1 MLLLPAELI
10 GKNLLISQN
19 NKDQVITTETIIT
32 QKLNNPYLRW
42 NPADYDGIQKILVD
56 PNEIWVPDI
65 VLENNADDEVVQAG
79 HLEKFRSWVLL
90 KSDGNNTWLSPATFK
105 STCTLDVQFFPFDKQ
120 RCNMVFRSLTSDSS
134 ILNIDTKQ
142 IESENPEEVSR
153 CADDEVVQAGHLEKF
168 RSWVLLKSD
177 GNNTWL
183 SPATFKSTCT
193 LDVQFFPFDKQRCN
207 MVFRSLTSDSS
218 ILDIDTKQIESE
230 NPEEDLKLSTSNG
243 YWTLRS
249 IEIKGGEYKRSRDQ
263 KFREVDLSFFIGRR
277 PTHFVVFS
285 IVPCMII
292 GMLVLVSFFIPAES
306 GERIGL
312 CATILLAVS
321 VYLLV
326 VTEQLPEQSET
337 LPLIGVY
344 YIVIMFEIGLALA
357 ATVLVLMAHH
367 ATSEPPRYLAY
378 ITVLNRIGCRKKKTR
393 KSFRLGSPTTLRVGA
408 ENAGTT
414 VVQNDNVE
422 LGEAGRQSPAAD
434 LPKEQRPST
443 AYSIVQ
449 LVNEEDENQEAWKEI
464 ARALDRIFFWLFLT
478 LFVVSSIV
486 VYGQAGRLR
495 SLDSFD
501 D

>member
-1 MLLLPAELI
+1 MVWLAQLFLLLLLNSPVVVGQQQQQLILQSAEFRLRNDLFRFSF
-10 GKNLLISQN
+10 KMVRPVLQPSDVVNVFFDVELKALTEVN

-32 QKLNNPYLRW
+32 QKWNNPYLRW

-134 ILNIDTKQ
+134 ILN
-142 IESENPEEVSR
+142 
-153 CADDEVVQAGHLEKF
+153 
-168 RSWVLLKSD
+168 
-177 GNNTWL
+177 
-183 SPATFKSTCT
+183 
-193 LDVQFFPFDKQRCN
+193 
-207 MVFRSLTSDSS
+207 
-218 ILDIDTKQIESE
+218 IDTKQIESE

-393 KSFRLGSPTTLRVGA
+393 KSFTLGSPTTVRVDA
-408 ENAGTT
+408 ENTSTT

>member
-1 MLLLPAELI
+1 MVWLAQFCLLLFLNSLVVLGQQQPILQSHEFRLRNELFRFSF
-10 GKNLLISQN
+10 KMVRPVLQPLQVVKVFFDVELKALTEVN
-19 NKDQVITTETIIT
+19 NRDQVITTDTTIT
-32 QKLNNPYLRW
+32 QKWNNPYLRW
-42 NPADYDGIQKILVD
+42 NPADYGGIQKILVD
-56 PNEIWVPDI
+56 PKEIWVPDI

-120 RCNMVFRSLTSDSS
+120 RCNMVFRSLTSD
-134 ILNIDTKQ
+134 I
-142 IESENPEEVSR
+142 
-153 CADDEVVQAGHLEKF
+153 
-168 RSWVLLKSD
+168 
-177 GNNTWL
+177 
-183 SPATFKSTCT
+183 
-193 LDVQFFPFDKQRCN
+193 
-207 MVFRSLTSDSS
+207 S
-218 ILDIDTKQIESE
+218 ILDIDTKTIHSE
-230 NPEEDLKLSTSNG
+230 NPEEDLRLTTSNG

-249 IEIKGGEYKRSRDQ
+249 IEVRKGQYKRSRDQ
-263 KFREVDLSFFIGRR
+263 TFREVDLSFFIGRR

-367 ATSEPPRYLAY
+367 ATSEPPRFLAW
-378 ITVLNRIGCRKKKTR
+378 ITVLNSIGCRRKKKR
-393 KSFRLGSPTTLRVGA
+393 KSVTLGSPTTSRVEA
-408 ENAGTT
+408 ENTDAT
-414 VVQNDNVE
+414 VVKNDNVE
-422 LGEAGRQSPAAD
+422 LGETRGQTPAAD
-434 LPKEQRPST
+434 LPKQQRPST
-443 AYSIVQ
+443 AYSVVQ
-449 LVNEEDENQEAWKEI
+449 LIREEDENQETWKEI
-464 ARALDRIFFWLFLT
+464 ARALDRIFFWLFLA

-495 SLDSFD
+495 SSDKFD
-501 D
+501 N

>member
-1 MLLLPAELI
+1 MVWLAQFCLLLFLNSPVVLGQQQPILQSHEFRLRNELFSFSF
-10 GKNLLISQN
+10 KMVRPVLQPLQVVKVFFDVELKALTEVN
-19 NKDQVITTETIIT
+19 NRDQVITTDTTIT
-32 QKLNNPYLRW
+32 QKWNNPYLRW
-42 NPADYDGIQKILVD
+42 NPADYGGIQKILVD
-56 PNEIWVPDI
+56 PKEIWVPDI

-120 RCNMVFRSLTSDSS
+120 RCNMVFRSLTSD
-134 ILNIDTKQ
+134 I
-142 IESENPEEVSR
+142 
-153 CADDEVVQAGHLEKF
+153 
-168 RSWVLLKSD
+168 
-177 GNNTWL
+177 
-183 SPATFKSTCT
+183 
-193 LDVQFFPFDKQRCN
+193 
-207 MVFRSLTSDSS
+207 S
-218 ILDIDTKQIESE
+218 ILDIDTKTIHSE
-230 NPEEDLKLSTSNG
+230 NPEEDLRLTTSNG

-249 IEIKGGEYKRSRDQ
+249 IEVRKGRYKHSRDQ
-263 KFREVDLSFFIGRR
+263 TFREVDLSFFIGRR

-367 ATSEPPRYLAY
+367 ATSEPPRFLAW
-378 ITVLNRIGCRKKKTR
+378 ITVLNSIGCRRKKKR
-393 KSFRLGSPTTLRVGA
+393 KSVTLGSPTTSRVEA
-408 ENAGTT
+408 ENTDAT
-414 VVQNDNVE
+414 VVKNDNVE
-422 LGEAGRQSPAAD
+422 LGETRGQTPAAD
-434 LPKEQRPST
+434 LPKQQRPST
-443 AYSIVQ
+443 AYSVVQ
-449 LVNEEDENQEAWKEI
+449 LIREEDENQETWKEI
-464 ARALDRIFFWLFLT
+464 ARALDRIFFWLFLA

-495 SLDSFD
+495 SSDKFD
-501 D
+501 N